1 MSVRIRLKRL
11 GAKKRPF
18 YRVVVAD
25 QRSPRDGRFIENI
38 GRYQPLDDPSVI
50 EIDEERALLL
60 APRRRAALQHRSGAD
75 DQGRHLGPVHVR
87 EAREEGTRSPRR
99 RPDPLAGDMPGNA
112 RMKDLLDY
120 LVRELVDDPEAVR
133 VEQVDDDRGVLLTL
147 RVAQDDMG
155 KVIGRGGRTARAL
168 RIVMKAA
175 GMRSGIHHTGVEI
188 VD

>member
-1 MSVRIRLKRL
+1 L
-11 GAKKRPF
+11 
-18 YRVVVAD
+18 
-25 QRSPRDGRFIENI
+25 
-38 GRYQPLDDPSVI
+38 
-50 EIDEERALLL
+50 
-60 APRRRAALQHRSGAD
+60 
-75 DQGRHLGPVHVR
+75 
-87 EAREEGTRSPRR
+87 
-99 RPDPLAGDMPGNA
+99 
-112 RMKDLLDY
+112 KDLLDY

-175 GMRSGIHHTGVEI
+175 GMRAGIHHTGVEI